1 MKDLQNWVRL
11 ASVIFTSG
19 SMILSSCINT
29 TVKKDTPVIQFNEAD
44 PHLGTQNASQKL

>member
-11 ASVIFTSG
+11 ASVVFTSG